1 MRRVRVFLAFALGG
15 AITLHAC
22 KVYDESLLDGSGGK
36 PVSKDLWGSG
46 VGFWSRVRSDGCVSA
61 GVPTKDMRPKSAPEG
76 DVGEV
81 FFAVRSMALGSLDRN
96 GDKTEGAWKD
106 LGFDLDGLCTNSD
119 TCDHTDEAFSCNPKA
134 AMSADG
140 NYCRDNTFGLL
151 EQQTIAVNDLGKTFG
166 LSNDAFNCALCRGD
180 YNFVFRLTGWNG
192 QDNDSNVRV
201 DIYPSPGLETQ
212 TATWQ
217 CDLNAPIGSWKTN
230 GCWTQADKFTVQTGT
245 YEGSISGKPLPN
257 ALLNDPT
264 AYVRDGYIVA
274 ELPENALFWFPG
286 KSAAWAYPLKLQK
299 GLVVGKLTK
308 DGEVY
313 KLEDGTIAGRARN
326 TDLIQG
332 FTDLGLCEE
341 NTLWPVL
348 TTQLGLNSDVLWNGT
363 NSEEVDCDA
372 VSVGIGFE
380 AEQADYTITPRD
392 GVDLPG
398 CPIGTD
404 GGTDSGADSGTD
416 SGTDAASDAGTD

>member
-1 MRRVRVFLAFALGG
+1 MPRIRVFLAVALGG
-15 AITLHAC
+15 VIALHAC

-46 VGFWSRVRSDGCVSA
+46 VGFWSRVRNDGCVSA
-61 GVPTKDMRPKSAPEG
+61 GVPTKDMRPKSAPAG

-96 GDKTEGAWKD
+96 GEKIEGAWKD

-119 TCDHTDEAFSCNPKA
+119 TCDHTDEQFSCNPKA

-151 EQQTIAVNDLGKTFG
+151 EQQTVSVNDLGKTFG
-166 LSNDAFNCALCRGD
+166 LSNDTFNCALCRGD

-192 QDNDSNVRV
+192 QDNDDNVRV

-217 CDLNAPIGSWKTN
+217 CDLNDTSGAWKAN
-230 GCWTQADKFTVQTGT
+230 GCWTQADKFTIQTGT
-245 YEGSISGKPLPN
+245 YEGSITGKPLPN

-264 AYVRDGYIVA
+264 AYVRDGYVVA
-274 ELPENALFWFPG
+274 ELPENTLFWFPG

-308 DGEVY
+308 VGEVY
-313 KLEDGTIAGRARN
+313 HLEDGTIAGRARN

-332 FTDLGLCEE
+332 FKDLGLCEE
-341 NTLWPVL
+341 NSLWPVL

-363 NSEEVDCDA
+363 NAEEVNCDA

-380 AEQADYTITPRD
+380 AEQADYSLTPRD
-392 GVDLPG
+392 GVGLPG
-398 CPIGTD
+398 CPVVTD
-404 GGTDSGADSGTD
+404 GGTEGGTD
-416 SGTDAASDAGTD
+416 AASDAASDAGTD